1 MRSHT
6 EIQRPPPPAHTPF
19 RAPRDPPIFGHR
31 FPAATYTYTYKAAS
45 APWRSDFHPPTQ
57 EAQFVTMIP
66 SFSLLIHLAL
76 YNVAYSVALE
86 IGPARV
92 DVDVF
97 MSLDHQTSSTPSAT
111 SFTVTTSTM
120 PTLDATSE
128 YFESTQL
135 ALHPYSRATSY
146 VASAWNELNSALRDS
161 ETSTSDR
168 TSSATSHMTSD
179 EYAYGDSSTVYSP
192 QSSIV
197 DLPRYPQ
204 SGHLTST
211 QVCDSSSTEEPTLFA
226 STTGPASRN
235 SISGGPSHPNATGT
249 WTWPPVVSAWPS
261 SSSNSGNSTPS
272 SSQIV
277 QLGGA
282 DGKSALTV
290 WTCWAAGALVLA
302 AEARSML

>member
-1 MRSHT
+1 
-6 EIQRPPPPAHTPF
+6 
-19 RAPRDPPIFGHR
+19 
-31 FPAATYTYTYKAAS
+31 
-45 APWRSDFHPPTQ
+45 
-57 EAQFVTMIP
+57 MIP
-66 SFSLLIHLAL
+66 SFLLLVHLAV
-76 YNVAYSVALE
+76 YNVAYGVALE

-97 MSLDHQTSSTPSAT
+97 MSLDHETSSTPSST

-120 PTLDATSE
+120 PILDATSK
-128 YFESTQL
+128 YSESTRL
-135 ALHPYSRATSY
+135 AFHQYSRATSY

-161 ETSTSDR
+161 ETSTSGL
-168 TSSATSHMTSD
+168 TSSATSYMASD
-179 EYAYGDSSTVYSP
+179 EHVFGDSSTVYSP
-192 QSSIV
+192 QSSTV
-197 DLPRYPQ
+197 DLPQYPQ

-226 STTGPASRN
+226 STTGSASRN

-261 SSSNSGNSTPS
+261 SSSHSGNSTPGS
-272 SSQIV
+272 SPIV

-282 DGKSALTV
+282 DGKSASTV
-290 WTCWAAGALVLA
+290 WTCWVAGVLMLA